1 MNTQRRRKK
10 KLGFT
15 AIELLVVIA
24 IIAILIALLLPAVQQ
39 AREGAR
45 RARCK
50 NQIMQLGL
58 ALHSYHHTHGVLP
71 PGCVNPAGPVVDDGT
86 SYNFGWLAQLLPY
99 FEEGLAYSKLN
110 FNESVYSKQNMAV
123 GSMSSQI
130 LSCPSNWGAGSTYA
144 ACYNGTEAPI
154 DTDNNGVM
162 FLNSSIRFRD
172 ITDGRRCTIML
183 GEALSGGVYLLGTNA
198 TLRNTNEMNIAA
210 DMQAYQASQGRN
222 YYDVAPEDSADA
234 PKDESGKA
242 IDPKLYVGGFL
253 SMHTGGTNI
262 CFADGA
268 VKFLSSRI
276 DKQVYQNLGNR
287 MDGNL
292 IESF

>member
-1 MNTQRRRKK
+1 MKIQRSRKS
-10 KLGFT
+10 GFT

-45 RARCK
+45 RAQCK
-50 NQIMQLGL
+50 NHLMQLGL

-71 PGCVNPAGPVVDDGT
+71 PGSVNQTGPVVDDGT

-99 FEEGLAYSKLN
+99 FEEGLAHSKLN
-110 FNESVYSKQNMAV
+110 FSESVYSKQNTAI
-123 GSMSSQI
+123 GSMPSPI
-130 LSCPSNWGAGSTYA
+130 LSCPSNWGAGATYS
-144 ACYNGTEAPI
+144 ACYNGSEAPI
-154 DTDNNGVM
+154 DEDNNGVM
-162 FLNSSIRFRD
+162 FLNSSVRFRD

-183 GEALSGGVYLLGTNA
+183 GEALSGGMYLLGTRA
-198 TLRNTNEMNIAA
+198 TLRNTSEMNNAA
-210 DMQAYQASQGRN
+210 DMQSYQASQGRS

-234 PKDESGKA
+234 PADEDGVP

-292 IESF
+292 IENF